1 MNAFEQLCY
10 LYGIGSEFTKYTG
23 ETVKFSQSV
32 REAALKACD
41 MGFNSIE
48 SMHALN
54 YKLDVVPWHS
64 LLPKVSLVEQ
74 SAPHLTI
81 RIKDE
86 QAYGPLHLALPE
98 LDLSL
103 ELSFKKAVFSGEYID
118 SGTRFVEL
126 KLPISRQ
133 LPAGYFNAE
142 ITHNNEVLTTELWVT
157 PKKAVDFDGQK
168 QLGVSVQLYT
178 LTSPENYGFGDFSD
192 LQQLINNSAKSGIDF
207 ILLNP
212 LHLLFEEQPHRA
224 SPYSPSH
231 RGFIN
236 PLYISIAECL
246 THSTFK
252 QLTDEHNSALAILN
266 DAKQAQ
272 YIDYELVADT
282 KYKLL
287 KSLYRHFKQNANL
300 KLQRNFRRFC
310 QTQSILLSAFADD
323 ERAKF
328 WQWLAQKQLNQCQ
341 KLCTSLG
348 MKTGLIN
355 DLAVGCAKDGLEFS
369 TNQSIF
375 AKHAE
380 IGAPPDPWAA
390 NGQNWGLPVIDPKK
404 IAHNNFSYFK
414 QLIKENMQYFGA
426 LRIDHVMSLRRLWWC
441 LTVDDEQS
449 GCYVYYPF
457 EYLLAILKIES
468 HLNNTGLVGEDLG
481 IVPPEVTEALSLSGI
496 YGNTL
501 FYFEKNHMGEFKH
514 GNDYRE
520 NCMLMLSNHD
530 VPPFISW
537 WYAQDVDLKLSL
549 SLCSED
555 EAKELKSQRLTD
567 KQRVLNW
574 LNKSHL
580 NIESNVTE
588 LFNELVKTL
597 IQTPPKLFSLNF
609 DDLAKQTLPINIPG
623 TDKEY
628 KNWRRRIL
636 TPIDD
641 VFASQKSLL
650 NDLTALRKSND

>member
-23 ETVKFSQSV
+23 ETVRFSQQV

-41 MGFNSIE
+41 IDFYSNKSI
-48 SMHALN
+48 HALN
-54 YKLDVVPWHS
+54 YKLDVAPWHS
-64 LLPKVSLVEQ
+64 LLPSISLVEQ
-74 SAPHLTI
+74 SEPHLTI
-81 RIKDE
+81 RIKDN
-86 QAYGPLHLALPE
+86 QKYGPLYLE
-98 LDLSL
+98 VSEIDLSV

-118 SGTRFVEL
+118 ADNRFVEL
-126 KLPISRQ
+126 KLPISKH
-133 LPAGYFNAE
+133 LPTGYFTAQV
-142 ITHNNEVLTTELWVT
+142 TLDDEVYFTELWVT
-157 PKKAVDFDGQK
+157 PKEAVAFNEQK
-168 QLGVSVQLYT
+168 QFGVSVQLYT
-178 LTSPENYGFGDFSD
+178 LTSAENYGFGDFSD
-192 LQQLINNSAKSGIDF
+192 LQQLINSSAKSGIDF

-212 LHLLFEEQPHRA
+212 LHLLFEEQPQRA

-231 RGFIN
+231 RGLIN

-246 THSTFK
+246 TQTTFV
-252 QLTDEHNSALAILN
+252 QMADEHNSALAILN
-266 DAKQAQ
+266 AEKQAQ
-272 YIDYELVADT
+272 YIDYELVAET

-287 KSLYRHFKQNANL
+287 KSLYRQFKQNASL

-310 QTQSILLSAFADD
+310 QTKSNLLSTFADD

-328 WQWLAQKQLNQCQ
+328 WQWLAHEQLNKCQ
-341 KLCTSLG
+341 KLCLSLG
-348 MKTGLIN
+348 MKTGLVN
-355 DLAVGCAKDGLEFS
+355 DLAVGCAKDGLEFLA
-369 TNQSIF
+369 NQSIF
-375 AKHAE
+375 SKYAE
-380 IGAPPDPWAA
+380 IGAPPDPWAE

-404 IAHNNFSYFK
+404 MTDNNFAYFK

-441 LTVDDEQS
+441 LTVDEEQN

-481 IVPPEVTEALSLSGI
+481 VVPPEVTEALAISGI

-501 FYFEKNHMGEFKH
+501 FYFEKNHLGEFKH

-537 WYAQDVDLKLSL
+537 WYAHDVDLKLSL
-549 SLCSED
+549 SLCNEL
-555 EAKELKSQRLTD
+555 EANELKSQRLID

-580 NIESNVTE
+580 KLESDVDE

-636 TPIDD
+636 TPIED
-641 VFASQKSLL
+641 VFAVQQSLL

>member
-23 ETVKFSQSV
+23 EIVRFSQPV
-32 REAALKACD
+32 REAALKACELN
-41 MGFNSIE
+41 FNSIE
-48 SMHALN
+48 SIHALN
-54 YKLDVVPWHS
+54 HQLDVAPWYS
-64 LLPKVSLVEQ
+64 LLANITLVEQ
-74 SAPHLTI
+74 SEPHLTI
-81 RIKDE
+81 RIKDDQE
-86 QAYGPLHLALPE
+86 YGLLYLAVPE
-98 LDLSL
+98 IDLSV

-118 SGTRFVEL
+118 AGTRFVEL
-126 KLPISRQ
+126 KLPISKQ
-133 LPAGYFNAE
+133 LPAGYFTAE
-142 ITHNNEVLTTELWVT
+142 VTLNDEVYSTELWVT
-157 PKKAVDFDGQK
+157 PKEAVTFNEHK
-168 QLGVSVQLYT
+168 QFGVSVQLYT
-178 LTSPENYGFGDFSD
+178 LISTENYGFGDFSD
-192 LQQLINNSAKSGIDF
+192 LQQLISKSSKFGIDF

-212 LHLLFEEQPHRA
+212 LHLLFEEQPQRA

-231 RGFIN
+231 RGLIN

-246 THSTFK
+246 TQPTFA
-252 QLTDEHNSALAILN
+252 QLVDEHNSALVIL
-266 DAKQAQ
+266 DAEKQAQ
-272 YIDYELVADT
+272 YIDYELVAET
-282 KYKLL
+282 KYRLL
-287 KSLYRHFKQNANL
+287 KSIYRQFKQNASL
-300 KLQRNFRRFC
+300 KLQRSFRRFC
-310 QTQSILLSAFADD
+310 QTKSNLLSIFADD

-328 WQWLAQKQLNQCQ
+328 WQWLAHEQLNQCQ
-341 KLCTSLG
+341 KLCLSLG

-355 DLAVGCAKDGLEFS
+355 DLAVGCAKDGLEFL
-369 TNQSIF
+369 TNQPIF

-380 IGAPPDPWAA
+380 IGAPPDPWAE

-404 IAHNNFSYFK
+404 MADNNFAYFK

-441 LTVDDEQS
+441 LTVNAEQS

-481 IVPPEVTEALSLSGI
+481 VVPPEVTEALALSGI

-530 VPPFISW
+530 VPPFIAW

-549 SLCSED
+549 SLCTEPDAS
-555 EAKELKSQRLTD
+555 ELKSQRQID
-567 KQRVLNW
+567 KHRVLNW
-574 LNKSHL
+574 LNKPHL
-580 NIESNVTE
+580 NLESDVNE

-628 KNWRRRIL
+628 QNWRRRIL
-636 TPIDD
+636 TPIED
-641 VFASQKSLL
+641 VFTAQQSLL

>member
-23 ETVKFSQSV
+23 ETVKFSPSV
-32 REAALKACD
+32 REAALKACEID
-41 MGFNSIE
+41 FQSNESID
-48 SMHALN
+48 ALN
-54 YKLDVVPWHS
+54 YKLDVSPWHS
-64 LLPKVSLVEQ
+64 LLPSISLVEQ
-74 SAPHLTI
+74 FDPHLTVKVI
-81 RIKDE
+81 DN
-86 QAYGPLHLALPE
+86 QACGTVHLEVPE
-98 LDLSL
+98 IDFSV
-103 ELSFKKAVFSGEYID
+103 ELSFEKAIFTGDYID
-118 SGTRFVEL
+118 DGTRFIEL
-126 KLPISRQ
+126 KLPIPKH
-133 LPAGYFNAE
+133 LPVGYFAAKV
-142 ITHNNEVLTTELWVT
+142 ILDKKVCSTELWVT
-157 PKKAVDFDGQK
+157 PKKAVSFNAQK
-168 QLGVSVQLYT
+168 QLGVSVQLYS

-192 LQQLINNSAKSGIDF
+192 LQQLINNSANSGIDF

-231 RGFIN
+231 RGLIN

-246 THSTFK
+246 TNSAFA
-252 QLTDEHNSALAILN
+252 QLEDEHNSALAILK
-266 DAKQAQ
+266 AEKQAQ
-272 YIDYELVADT
+272 YIDYELVAET

-287 KSLYRHFKQNANL
+287 KSLYRQFKQNACL
-300 KLQRNFRRFC
+300 KSQRSFRRFC
-310 QTQSILLSAFADD
+310 QTKSSLLSVFADD

-328 WQWLAQKQLNQCQ
+328 WQWLAHVQLSQCQ
-341 KLCTSLG
+341 KLCLSLG

-355 DLAVGCAKDGLEFS
+355 DLAVGCAKDGLEFI

-375 AKHAE
+375 AKQAE
-380 IGAPPDPWAA
+380 IGAPPDPWAES
-390 NGQNWGLPVIDPKK
+390 GQNWGLPVIDPKK
-404 IAHNNFSYFK
+404 MADNNFAYFK

-426 LRIDHVMSLRRLWWC
+426 LRIDHVMSIRRLWWC

-457 EYLLAILKIES
+457 EHLLAILKIES

-481 IVPPEVTEALSLSGI
+481 VVPPEVTEALVLSGI

-530 VPPFISW
+530 VPPFTSW
-537 WYAQDVDLKLSL
+537 WHAQDVDLKLNL
-549 SLCSED
+549 SLCTEL
-555 EAKELKSQRLTD
+555 EASELKSQRQID

-580 NIESNVTE
+580 NLESDVDE

-636 TPIDD
+636 TPIED
-641 VFASQKSLL
+641 VFAAQQSLL
-650 NDLTALRKSND
+650 NDLTVLRKSND